1 MEKDSGAVAIGCRLA
16 YASGQSAN
24 RYPMIAQ
31 ARSTLTAL
39 VYLALSV
46 SPSYAIKE
54 GELLVWIGGDK
65 GYRGLAEVGRQFEAA
80 LGIPVRVEAPEG
92 ATDKFQQAAQS
103 GKGPDIFLWA
113 HDRVGEWANAGLLS
127 PIEVESDFSQ
137 QFLSK
142 GWDAFTHNGEL
153 WGYPVAME
161 AVGLIYNKALVENP
175 PTQLSAIGKLHSSL
189 QAQHQASAILWDYN
203 NTYFTWGVLASAG
216 GYVFGKDSKGNYNVD
231 DIGVASTGS
240 IQGLREMVSLIENNI
255 MPRGAS
261 YSVMEAR
268 MNNGEIA
275 MMISGPWAWSNLR
288 RSGIDFGVAA
298 IPGIDGNPGKPFI
311 GVLGA
316 VLNRSTP
323 NKAIAIEFLEHYV
336 LTDNGLALIDNDVP
350 LGVPAKT
357 SFYEQLAAENEL
369 IAATKENV
377 DNGELMPNVPDMGRF
392 WSSMAAALE
401 ISTNGQATPD
411 KALTDAAN
419 NMRR

>member
-1 MEKDSGAVAIGCRLA
+1 
-16 YASGQSAN
+16 
-24 RYPMIAQ
+24 
-31 ARSTLTAL
+31 
-39 VYLALSV
+39 
-46 SPSYAIKE
+46 
-54 GELLVWIGGDK
+54 
-65 GYRGLAEVGRQFEAA
+65 
-80 LGIPVRVEAPEG
+80 
-92 ATDKFQQAAQS
+92 
-103 GKGPDIFLWA
+103 
-113 HDRVGEWANAGLLS
+113 
-127 PIEVESDFSQ
+127 
-137 QFLSK
+137 
-142 GWDAFTHNGEL
+142 
-153 WGYPVAME
+153 
-161 AVGLIYNKALVENP
+161 
-175 PTQLSAIGKLHSSL
+175 
-189 QAQHQASAILWDYN
+189 
-203 NTYFTWGVLASAG
+203 
-216 GYVFGKDSKGNYNVD
+216 
-231 DIGVASTGS
+231 
-240 IQGLREMVSLIENNI
+240 
-255 MPRGAS
+255 
-261 YSVMEAR
+261 EAR